1 MFVIAGDPFNMNHLC
16 CSLSP
21 QVRVFSLLLFAG
33 GGSSIYGYLFSILLL
48 RKSYLHAL
56 FLFICLI

>member
-1 MFVIAGDPFNMNHLC
+1 MNHLC
-16 CSLSP
+16 CSQSP
-21 QVRVFSLLLFAG
+21 QVRVFSLLLLAG

-48 RKSYLHAL
+48 RKSYLHAW